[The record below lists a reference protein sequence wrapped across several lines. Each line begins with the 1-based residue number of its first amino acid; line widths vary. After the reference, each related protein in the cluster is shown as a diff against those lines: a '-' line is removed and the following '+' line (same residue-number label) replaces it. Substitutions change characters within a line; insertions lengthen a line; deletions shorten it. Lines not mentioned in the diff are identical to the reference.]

1 MVSTISVRLRKWSE
15 FLFLYLR
22 RLAIAAWRISLFV
35 RLAQRYALYLLAVEQ
50 PAAGTMEVLIAL
62 GDVDRYVEHDG
73 GRYNFGYKKY
83 ETKKFPHSIRLMKRC
98 GALLAPIGF
107 IFCSSF
113 DFVCQI
119 TKKSRKMAC
128 CAEI

>member
-1 MVSTISVRLRKWSE
+1 MT
-15 FLFLYLR
+15 
-22 RLAIAAWRISLFV
+22 AWRVAFFV
-35 RLAQRYALYLLAVEQ
+35 CLAQRYAGYLLAVEQ
-50 PAAGTMEVLIAL
+50 PAAGTIKVLIAL

-73 GRYNFGYKKY
+73 GRLGQAVGVDGGGQGYKFGYKEY
-83 ETKKFPHSIRLMKRC
+83 ETKKFSHSTRLMERC